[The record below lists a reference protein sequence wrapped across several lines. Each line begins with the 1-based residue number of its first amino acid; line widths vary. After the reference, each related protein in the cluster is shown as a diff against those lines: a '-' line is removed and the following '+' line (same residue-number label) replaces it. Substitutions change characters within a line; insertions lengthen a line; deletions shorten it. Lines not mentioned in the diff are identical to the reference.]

1 MLKKLADI
9 FGVGIVITNQVV
21 ASVNLTGP
29 FHQANAN
36 EAAGGHI
43 FAHAAATRLQLKKGR
58 NNSRICKVVKSPC
71 LREAEA
77 QFDIRGDGIG
87 DEQE

>member
-1 MLKKLADI
+1 MLKKLADLY
-9 FGVGIVITNQVV
+9 GVAIVVTNQVV
-21 ASVNLTGP
+21 ANVNSTYQGN
-29 FHQANAN
+29 QN

-43 FAHAAATRLQLKKGR
+43 FAHAAATRLQLRKGR

-77 QFDIRGDGIG
+77 QFYILGDGIG